1 MRKKTRTKILN
12 IRLSE
17 WEEQELN
24 KAINITKQ
32 TKTSFVA
39 MAILEKVQRITGGT
53 SLKNIDKYL

>member
-1 MRKKTRTKILN
+1 MQRRKKYMRKKTRTKILN

-39 MAILEKVQRITGGT
+39 MAILEKVQRITGG
-53 SLKNIDKYL
+53 K

>member
-32 TKTSFVA
+32 TKTSFVV
-39 MAILEKVQRITGGT
+39 MAILEKVQRITGGQI
-53 SLKNIDKYL
+53 KWKKKK

>member
-17 WEEQELN
+17 WEEQEWN

-32 TKTSFVA
+32 TKTSFVV
-39 MAILEKVQRITGGT
+39 MAILEKVQRITGG
-53 SLKNIDKYL
+53 K

>member
-1 MRKKTRTKILN
+1 MRKKTRTKTLH

-24 KAINITKQ
+24 KAISITKQ

-39 MAILEKVQRITGGT
+39 MAILEKVQRIIGG
-53 SLKNIDKYL
+53 K

>member
-39 MAILEKVQRITGGT
+39 MAILEKVQRITGG
-53 SLKNIDKYL
+53 KQWKKKK

>member
-39 MAILEKVQRITGGT
+39 MAILEKVQRITGE
-53 SLKNIDKYL
+53 K

>member
-1 MRKKTRTKILN
+1 MRKKTRTTILN

-32 TKTSFVA
+32 TKTSFVD
-39 MAILEKVQRITGGT
+39 MAILEKVQRITGE
-53 SLKNIDKYL
+53 K

>member
-24 KAINITKQ
+24 KAIKKNKKTKN
-32 TKTSFVA
+32 SFVA
-39 MAILEKVQRITGGT
+39 MAILEKVQRITGG
-53 SLKNIDKYL
+53 K